1 MKHSLVVSLFLEM
14 RKFCFQKTFFEIV
27 SNSLMFQN
35 IEAIIKI
42 LHWLRTKSDMK
53 FSVRM
58 DTSYLAPVGNGEY
71 PSGASTLFHVPQEP
85 QGRHLMGF
93 RGHIDIHEE
102 RCKLPS
108 SPGHRTRVRSRYI
121 HASHDIIFKNII

>member
-1 MKHSLVVSLFLEM
+1 MKYSLVVNLFLEM
-14 RKFCFQKTFFEIV
+14 RKFCFQKSFFEIV

-42 LHWLRTKSDMK
+42 LHWLRIKSDVK

-58 DTSYLAPVGNGEY
+58 DTSYLASVGNGEY

-93 RGHIDIHEE
+93 RGHIDIHKE

-108 SPGHRTRVRSRYI
+108 SPGHRTRVRSKCIR
-121 HASHDIIFKNII
+121 ASHDIIF